1 MKVYLLYST
10 HLTMGEEVLEVLSVP
25 VGGGVAVVAVEPL
38 HEGLVSAARVRR
50 VVLREHVPHCTRG
63 GTGLAGHGRVEGVVT
78 GGRGSG
84 VDGLLVAQYSCS
96 GTSSGGGGSSRA
108 FRSQSVARIVIA
120 GAQVAVVR
128 RLCNDRIARADGAV
142 GVGEGRDGALCRYRG
157 RGR

>member
-1 MKVYLLYST
+1 
-10 HLTMGEEVLEVLSVP
+10 MGEEVLEVLSVP

-84 VDGLLVAQYSCS
+84 VDRFLAVAGGIAQYSCS
-96 GTSSGGGGSSRA
+96 GASSGGGSSRA
-108 FRSQSVARIVIA
+108 FRSQSVARIVVA
-120 GAQVAVVR
+120 VAQVAVVR